1 MEDQGEAAQMYQLTL
16 VGTVENGAGDIIYN
30 LEVVDNQLMQGEN
43 KMLDE
48 DMDKSVEYSC
58 EICKKVCNSQ
68 RSLSLNMNSHNAPDK
83 VKTNTDDAVIN
94 GGCLFEV

>member
-58 EICKKVCNSQ
+58 EICKK
-68 RSLSLNMNSHNAPDK
+68 SL
-83 VKTNTDDAVIN
+83 
-94 GGCLFEV
+94 